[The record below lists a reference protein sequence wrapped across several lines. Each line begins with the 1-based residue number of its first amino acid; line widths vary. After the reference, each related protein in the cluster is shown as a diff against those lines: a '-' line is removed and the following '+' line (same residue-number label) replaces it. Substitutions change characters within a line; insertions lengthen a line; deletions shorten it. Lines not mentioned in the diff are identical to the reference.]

1 MQKAEIDA
9 LVLAHQGRAQPVAFF
24 HVLRQSALGPDDHA
38 FLVEQ
43 IDELGVS
50 DLIRWR
56 MRCEPGFTGVII
68 QELAR
73 RAIEKPDYFKHEVL
87 SLPRFELMEEEWIEL
102 ASLIRGKVPDLIY
115 DRVSERCRRDPA
127 RRASDFMFTPGVI
140 KGGEPLLDDED
151 APEPG
156 LPAEPDETRR
166 RSMPR
171 ILAARQAGELQ
182 MQMDD
187 KALLALAM
195 ERALHGAEDW
205 SRGVRELPAIL
216 KEAVLEKARR
226 TPRGAERVNLLTW
239 LDAHDAPRAALV
251 EIVIESIRAGAISH
265 PEIVWL
271 SGKLVT
277 RTAWDRH
284 GLSALSA
291 LVSARAFGEMSEL
304 IALSWG
310 EAAREKGEV
319 PQGFV
324 EAIQVAF
331 AMTLIGIAREAL
343 LVGDERRA
351 LSTLSALIC
360 LDPPSRVSRSVHEL
374 RRFQGIGP
382 EVCELI
388 RVNERLVKHSDARDA
403 SLEGVVAALHA
414 IADSFG

>member
-24 HVLRQSALGPDDHA
+24 HVLRQPALGPDDHA
-38 FLVEQ
+38 FLAEH
-43 IDELGVS
+43 IDDLGIS

-68 QELAR
+68 RQLAR
-73 RAIEKPDYFKHEVL
+73 LAIEKPDYFKHEVL

-102 ASLIRGKVPDLIY
+102 ASRIQGKVPDIIY
-115 DRVSERCRRDPA
+115 ARVQERCKRDPA
-127 RRASDFMFTPGVI
+127 RRATGFMFTPGII
-140 KGGEPLLDDED
+140 KFAEPLLDDED
-151 APEPG
+151 GPEPG
-156 LPAEPDETRR
+156 LPAEPEETRH
-166 RSMPR
+166 RSMPQ
-171 ILAARQAGELQ
+171 IIAARESGDLR
-182 MQMDD
+182 MDD
-187 KALLALAM
+187 KALLALAT
-195 ERALHGAEDW
+195 ERALHGTEDW
-205 SRGVRELPAIL
+205 SRGVRELPALL

-226 TPRGAERVNLLTW
+226 TPRGAERVNLLAW
-239 LDAHDAPRAALV
+239 LEAHDAPRAMLV
-251 EIVIESIRAGAISH
+251 EIVIEAIRAGAISH

-271 SGKLVT
+271 SRKLVT

-284 GLSALSA
+284 GLAALSA
-291 LVSARAFGEMSEL
+291 LLSARAFGEISEL

-310 EAAREKGEV
+310 EAARERGDV

-331 AMTLIGIAREAL
+331 AMTLIGLAREAL
-343 LVGDERRA
+343 EAGDEGRA

-374 RRFQGIGP
+374 RRFEGSGP
-382 EVCELI
+382 EVRELI

-414 IADSFG
+414 IADSLG